1 MDFGHFRTKVA
12 IAVLRLRVS
21 SRCLRAASPSANAS
35 RRSLQQA
42 RIAQPRH
49 AATPTCLGTTAGS
62 PRQHRR
68 SLTPPRPLKLTALGH
83 RSLADANQPGAT
95 AHSRFRRRANC
106 QTVRSTTVVRN
117 TPRGHTRGQFIFITA
132 TFVHDWFVL
141 NAGRHRVAISATLRP
156 FGLPRRFPTSAAT
169 SRFNLTTPPI
179 HNVE

>member
-1 MDFGHFRTKVA
+1 MLLVEQTALLFEFELLWRSSEERVDFGYFRTKVA

-117 TPRGHTRGQFIFITA
+117 TPRGHTRGQFIFHPPTI
-132 TFVHDWFVL
+132 
-141 NAGRHRVAISATLRP
+141 
-156 FGLPRRFPTSAAT
+156 PRQILQVQE
-169 SRFNLTTPPI
+169 LT
-179 HNVE
+179 